1 MESNGVL
8 CNLLKV
14 FKKATKVILGTNYPT
29 MNLYFHHIWKI
40 EMDLEEELQTTELKL
55 QTIEQEDNYN
65 SEVGV
70 AD

>member
-1 MESNGVL
+1 
-8 CNLLKV
+8 
-14 FKKATKVILGTNYPT
+14 
-29 MNLYFHHIWKI
+29 
-40 EMDLEEELQTTELKL
+40 MDLEEELQTTELKL